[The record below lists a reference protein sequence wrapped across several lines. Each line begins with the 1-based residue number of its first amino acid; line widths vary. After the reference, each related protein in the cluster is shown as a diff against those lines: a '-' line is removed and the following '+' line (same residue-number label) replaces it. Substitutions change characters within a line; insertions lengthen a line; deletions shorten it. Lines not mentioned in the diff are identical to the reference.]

1 MLGKSMVLLNNV
13 YYLVAYS
20 EGSPCM
26 LGDAMKVIGG
36 SPATLRERGELR
48 SDEKF
53 TRQVLG
59 YEQVEENGASGQCNN
74 YTV

>member
-26 LGDAMKVIGG
+26 LGDAMKVIGEPKAVLG
-36 SPATLRERGELR
+36 RSGEPR
-48 SDEKF
+48 NAEFF

>member
-1 MLGKSMVLLNNV
+1 
-13 YYLVAYS
+13 
-20 EGSPCM
+20 M
-26 LGDAMKVIGG
+26 LGDAMEVIGG
-36 SPATLRERGELR
+36 SPATLRESGELR

-59 YEQVEENGASGQCNN
+59 YEQVEENEASGQCNN

>member
-26 LGDAMKVIGG
+26 LGDAMKVIGE
-36 SPATLRERGELR
+36 PRQPLRERGELR
-48 SDEKF
+48 RDEKF

-59 YEQVEENGASGQCNN
+59 HE
-74 YTV
+74 

>member
-1 MLGKSMVLLNNV
+1 MLGKSVVLLNNV
-13 YYLVAYS
+13 YYLVAYA
-20 EGSPCM
+20 EGSPCT
-26 LGDAMKVIGG
+26 LGDAMEVIGE
-36 SPATLRERGELR
+36 PRQPLRERGGAWEQLR
-48 SDEKF
+48 S